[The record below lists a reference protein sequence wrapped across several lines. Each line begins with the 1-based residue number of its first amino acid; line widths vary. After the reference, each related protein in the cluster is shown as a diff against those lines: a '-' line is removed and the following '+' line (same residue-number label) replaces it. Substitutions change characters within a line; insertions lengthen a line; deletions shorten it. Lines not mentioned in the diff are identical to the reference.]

1 MFKWLRIEKVNDK
14 VLCMVA
20 IQHFLIYVTETIR
33 SIKDP
38 YCGSLA
44 TLFNEKHVR
53 ISLSEVCLKSEQ
65 AVGNRPQY
73 LMIFR
78 GQWGKWWYAMGFWG
92 SRNNQ
97 NNIYTL
103 WIFNIAMENGP
114 FIDGLSIKN
123 GDFPW
128 LC

>member
-1 MFKWLRIEKVNDK
+1 MFKWLGIEKVNDK

-20 IQHFLIYVTETIR
+20 IQHCLIYVTETIR

-65 AVGNRPQY
+65 AVVGTGPN
-73 LMIFR
+73 IF
-78 GQWGKWWYAMGFWG
+78 
-92 SRNNQ
+92 
-97 NNIYTL
+97 
-103 WIFNIAMENGP
+103 
-114 FIDGLSIKN
+114 
-123 GDFPW
+123 GDFRDSGENDDMQWDFGVPVTIKITYIPSGY
-128 LC
+128 LT